1 MSGLNNILNKVR
13 TSIIPETQ
21 RFAYTSADKEINYK
35 AICIFAATGFFLGE
49 DTYFKNMTALQP
61 ATDYEIDNRNIISGS
76 EKYWYWH
83 NEPAETTS
91 KQTTEEFAHLFEK
104 ICNEKLSGK
113 RVILPLSGGLD
124 SRTQAVALPDNYSVS
139 CYSYK
144 FQNSFDET
152 KYGRKISEVRS
163 YPYSEYVI
171 KNGYLWNCIEE
182 LAGINNCYADFTS
195 PRQMAVIKEVD
206 KLGDTF
212 FLGHWGDVLFDDMG
226 VEDGL
231 NQEEITKVVLK
242 KIIKKGGS
250 ELAESLWVSWGLEG
264 SFQTYLKERLSKL
277 LDDIKIGNAN
287 SKIRA
292 FKSMY
297 WAPRWTSA
305 NLDIFS
311 SYKPAVL
318 PYYDDEM
325 CKFICRVPEKYLA
338 GRKIQIDYIKLKN
351 PDIAKISWQDY
362 DPMNLY
368 NYKKFDSKF
377 RLPLRAVK
385 KGKRILKEKL
395 LKEKLIL
402 RNWEIQFTGKENS
415 FQLESHLFDNSKFIE
430 FISKDLVKNFYD
442 KFLEEDVKYSH
453 PVNMLLVLSM
463 FIKNENR
470 IYQKL

>member
-1 MSGLNNILNKVR
+1 LSGLNNILNKVS
-13 TSIIPETQ
+13 TSIIPESQ
-21 RFAYTSADKEINYK
+21 RFAYTSAEKEINYK

-49 DTYFKNMTALQP
+49 DTYFKNMIALQP
-61 ATDYEIDNRNIISGS
+61 AIDYVINDSNIVTKS
-76 EKYWYWH
+76 EQYWKWYSD
-83 NEPAETTS
+83 PVETTL

-163 YPYSEYVI
+163 YPYSEYEI

-195 PRQMAVIKEVD
+195 PRQMAVMD
-206 KLGDTF
+206 KVSGLGEIF

-226 VEDGL
+226 VEDNL
-231 NQEEITKVVLK
+231 TQEEITKIVIK
-242 KIIKKGGS
+242 KIIKKGGI
-250 ELAESLWVSWGLEG
+250 ELAESLWESWGLAG
-264 SFQTYLKERLSKL
+264 KFQNYLRERISNL
-277 LDDIKIGNAN
+277 LDGINIENAN

-292 FKSMY
+292 FKSIY

-325 CKFICRVPEKYLA
+325 CKFICKVPEKYLA
-338 GRKIQIDYIKLKN
+338 GRMIQIEYIKLKN
-351 PDIAKISWQDY
+351 PDVAKISWQDY
-362 DPMNLY
+362 EPLNLY
-368 NYKKFDSKF
+368 NYKKFDSKL

-402 RNWEIQFTGKENS
+402 RNWEIQFKGKENS
-415 FQLESHLFDNSKFIE
+415 MHLESHLFGNSKFSE
-430 FISKDLVKNFYD
+430 FISKDIVKNFYD